1 MGPSVLDT
9 VEDLRNI
16 QQSLWELHK
25 LLTDL
30 PDDMLEDSRDSSSP
44 ELECSNCSNQNAS
57 SSPQCKWTQ
66 EWSDHAHPPS
76 HAQIYDVDFDQA
88 SHDQYAY
95 EDDGNLL
102 PHTWNQNHPFAQE
115 RYPCTSV
122 GSDKCTEN
130 SDFSTGSEAQPF
142 PEGSDNHVNFKGEEG
157 YRRELNHEVQN
168 TRHQFQNV
176 NSEVNDQGSNQHQVR
191 YKPHHAVHQPKVFH
205 SQAAQQDQFGLLQRE
220 FLDSTQ
226 QNADRE
232 RSTQLQ
238 ILNKA
243 QQRQI
248 EDLERKL
255 EDSRRNMRYLE
266 HQFAIV
272 KDEKDGLTVSYK
284 ESSRLVEDA
293 KEREVQMQHKLQAVE
308 QQVQL
313 LRERDQENLKKQRLA
328 DAAVDSMKQQMLE
341 LCRSDT
347 LSKSREQHDRDLAVM
362 KEQHEVALLALQQK
376 LDSTSQAL
384 SEQFDVGQKLREQVK
399 LLERQRE
406 EEHLERA
413 KVVNS
418 LSQRLEES
426 QHQCAKLLQTNTVQ
440 EMSQMQIKLQQA
452 QAAKALSENM
462 SKVLQEDLAD
472 LKEQITLYE
481 SAVKHSVI
489 TLDLSSE
496 LENHLSESCMDLGLK
511 KTNRKNGTLHRTAL
525 AHLSDSKLP
534 KDEALKLLQV
544 EMQRCLGCLKGK
556 RRKISQLQEELQHR
570 QTRVDELQTQLEE
583 VKLRSSVKAKHS
595 DWNGDSQKELTRLQE
610 DKRHLME
617 QVELLENKNKEL
629 KQSEEKLKSVNSE
642 LCSKMREMIQELD
655 QEKQEAAER
664 SERINQQYRDDV
676 VNRVRTELLV
686 EHEAQTE
693 QLTAQHRQQIEQLQ
707 NQLSEVSD
715 KMLAVQECYIS
726 VCKEKS
732 LLEETVHNREKEE
745 TSIKKETEEKLR
757 RELEAQHQASI
768 TQLKAVWS
776 KEKETEV
783 QQQVDSC
790 VASTEAKWKHE
801 LEKREKTWLQRL
813 EEASKEGKRQ
823 LTEAACQTDKF
834 EVRVEDLDSRLR
846 AQKQQVL
853 LEADKEQCR
862 AVEEARRHLQR
873 ELEEKHLEDMAKQVE
888 GAVTRAY
895 NRWIEDLPSLPEYQ
909 TLLQSEK
916 EKWEELQE
924 RVTNQKVSQAL
935 REAEELRGRSQQE
948 DLCPGVQGVE
958 ELQVELAALRSQ
970 LEQLTREQAALL
982 RAELAG
988 ARAAWN
994 REKQQEVSSIQVRS
1008 KQTYQT
1014 KLQEERRQLEQAL
1027 QQAREDADLQRKEL
1041 LLQMEAKVQQTAR
1054 AREEEW
1060 RCQRRQMREE
1070 FIAELQTALEQV
1082 QNQVLGPDET
1092 EEQTSGSTSEVTLT
1106 HIIKASCREMVNRAA
1121 AEAKR
1126 ECSKMSEEQ
1135 MSQVSA
1141 GTPGQR
1147 VMETNKMNSA
1157 AQRKEQPR
1165 CSRGCSEMF
1174 SKLQKKNQELQRHLE
1189 KTCRQLQLSVREH
1202 KAATQHLKDQHERS
1216 LQKVKEEHQQQLEE
1230 VKKAKESS
1238 GSSDHHLQQGLEEM
1252 KQQYLVTVEKIRGDM
1267 LRYLQESRERAAEM
1281 IRIEVQRERRD
1292 TARQMRRYYLTCLQE
1307 LLEDGGK
1314 TTGQEALI
1322 VLNLLPFSS
1331 IAPPADCID
1340 LFVSC
1345 RAEKKIMNAAS
1356 KLAAM
1361 AKVLETPVKSK
1372 SGKNHS
1378 SPSCAAAGAVT
1389 SRNSGFSKNLAALTE
1404 PLETHRDR
1412 TASDSG
1418 QNCTPTVRTKL
1429 VSHRD
1434 PPRSQENVVDKG
1446 QQSQTSSHTILT
1458 PHKSCPQ
1465 TATQTHVDFVSLSV
1479 RGRDLEWH
1487 MQGSDS
1493 NKESGRQNKPFLVQE
1508 APVREEKPS
1517 DWSVVSSD
1525 SNVVSRLSYLGR
1537 KVEPVRPFSVSAG
1550 SPNGIR
1556 EFGGLTPDASDL
1568 TVYKDIPTTEPLPKS
1583 SNREPIPGS
1592 ECEAELG
1599 GSRPP
1604 FSELRRQQDSGFD
1617 SPFYQQH

>member
-66 EWSDHAHPPS
+66 EWSDHARPPS
-76 HAQIYDVDFDQA
+76 HAQVESIF
-88 SHDQYAY
+88 
-95 EDDGNLL
+95 
-102 PHTWNQNHPFAQE
+102 
-115 RYPCTSV
+115 
-122 GSDKCTEN
+122 
-130 SDFSTGSEAQPF
+130 
-142 PEGSDNHVNFKGEEG
+142 
-157 YRRELNHEVQN
+157 
-168 TRHQFQNV
+168 
-176 NSEVNDQGSNQHQVR
+176 
-191 YKPHHAVHQPKVFH
+191 VFRTD
-205 SQAAQQDQFGLLQRE
+205 S
-220 FLDSTQ
+220 LDP
-226 QNADRE
+226 
-232 RSTQLQ
+232 
-238 ILNKA
+238 
-243 QQRQI
+243 
-248 EDLERKL
+248 
-255 EDSRRNMRYLE
+255 
-266 HQFAIV
+266 
-272 KDEKDGLTVSYK
+272 
-284 ESSRLVEDA
+284 
-293 KEREVQMQHKLQAVE
+293 
-308 QQVQL
+308 
-313 LRERDQENLKKQRLA
+313 
-328 DAAVDSMKQQMLE
+328 
-341 LCRSDT
+341 
-347 LSKSREQHDRDLAVM
+347 
-362 KEQHEVALLALQQK
+362 
-376 LDSTSQAL
+376 
-384 SEQFDVGQKLREQVK
+384 
-399 LLERQRE
+399 
-406 EEHLERA
+406 
-413 KVVNS
+413 
-418 LSQRLEES
+418 
-426 QHQCAKLLQTNTVQ
+426 
-440 EMSQMQIKLQQA
+440 
-452 QAAKALSENM
+452 
-462 SKVLQEDLAD
+462 
-472 LKEQITLYE
+472 
-481 SAVKHSVI
+481 
-489 TLDLSSE
+489 SSE
-496 LENHLSESCMDLGLK
+496 LENQLSESCMDLGLK
-511 KTNRKNGTLHRTAL
+511 KTNRKHGTLHRHASAATSSTVTSFPFVSTAL

-783 QQQVDSC
+783 QQRVDSC

-823 LTEAACQTDKF
+823 LAEATCQTDKF

-853 LEADKEQCR
+853 LDADKEQRR

-895 NRWIEDLPSLPEYQ
+895 SRWIEDLPSLPEYQ
-909 TLLQSEK
+909 TLLQTEK

-924 RVTNQKVSQAL
+924 TVTNQKVSQAL
-935 REAEELRGRSQQE
+935 REAEELRSRSQQE
-948 DLCPGVQGVE
+948 DLRPGVQGVE

-1092 EEQTSGSTSEVTLT
+1092 EEQTSGSTSEVTVT
-1106 HIIKASCREMVNRAA
+1106 HIIKASCREMVNRAV

-1147 VMETNKMNSA
+1147 VMETNKMKNSA

-1165 CSRGCSEMF
+1165 CRRECSEMF

-1202 KAATQHLKDQHERS
+1202 KAATQHLKDQHESS

-1314 TTGQEALI
+1314 TTG
-1322 VLNLLPFSS
+1322 
-1331 IAPPADCID
+1331 
-1340 LFVSC
+1340 
-1345 RAEKKIMNAAS
+1345 AEKKIMNAAS

-1372 SGKNHS
+1372 SGKNYS

-1389 SRNSGFSKNLAALTE
+1389 SRNSGFSKNLAVLTE

-1412 TASDSG
+1412 TTSGSG

-1465 TATQTHVDFVSLSV
+1465 TATQTHVNFVSLSV

-1550 SPNGIR
+1550 SASGIR